1 MATRL
6 SPPTRQDDGSFFG
19 MAKRAFTQTAQSF
32 PGMELPKWESVSLY
46 TYGAPRVGNSQ
57 FAAYFETLF
66 AGRSRTVERPGSG
79 RAGHPEFSAPS
90 RSRTAPPPLAS

>member
-6 SPPTRQDDGSFFG
+6 SPPTRQDDGSLFG

-66 AGRSRTVERPGSG
+66 AGRSRTVER
-79 RAGHPEFSAPS
+79 H
-90 RSRTAPPPLAS
+90 PLAAAEPASQSS